1 MPARLDPQNAARRH
15 QQVRKQNANE
25 LAQDYVEA
33 IHELNA
39 AGQRAR
45 VTDLQDIFGVSH
57 VTVIRAL
64 QRFEK
69 QGLLTRSRSRGIQLT
84 AEGGQMAHA
93 AAERH
98 DLVVDFLRALGVS
111 KNQANMDAEGIEHHL
126 SKETIRALKRFLR
139 QSKT

>member
-64 QRFEK
+64 QRFER
-69 QGLLTRSRSRGIQLT
+69 QGLLTRSRSCGIQLT
-84 AEGGQMAHA
+84 DEGGRMAQA

-139 QSKT
+139 QNKT